1 MVTYEMTFLSKEHD
15 INSTINR
22 NDVLFILDA
31 TEEQGI
37 ELLYSYRAGACLTC
51 TGKVTEDKM
60 DQSEQTF

>member
-1 MVTYEMTFLSKEHD
+1 MD
-15 INSTINR
+15 R

-37 ELLYSYRAGACLTC
+37 ELLYSYRAGACSTC

-60 DQSEQTF
+60 DQSE